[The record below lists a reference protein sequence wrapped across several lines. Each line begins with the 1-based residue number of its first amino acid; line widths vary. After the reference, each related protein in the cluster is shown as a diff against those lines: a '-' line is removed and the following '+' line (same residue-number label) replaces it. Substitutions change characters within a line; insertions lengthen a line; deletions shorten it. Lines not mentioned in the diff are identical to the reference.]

1 MKHLLKKK
9 ELLLIVLIF
18 LAFLFTRFYQ
28 LEERSEFR
36 WDQVDNAWAAK
47 DILIDG
53 KLPLVGMVAKQNTGF
68 FIGPLYYYFI
78 TPFYWFFNF
87 DPIASAVIGRMTS
100 VITFVV
106 LYLVTRKIFGTT
118 TALLSIFL
126 YAVSFV
132 VINAD
137 AYQWPI
143 NFIPIVSLL
152 IFYFLYRVVSGNE
165 KDIIPLAIFTGLSFH
180 LNFTAVFFPIIILLS
195 MPFFPRTKKTLKYL
209 LIGLLFFVLFLVPNI
224 LYELQNKGTSTSH
237 MFSYIDSYYHGFHLR
252 RFFQLASLA
261 FIEYKA
267 FFSVLKVE
275 WLGFLVLPLFGI
287 SLWFSEIQKKGLV
300 IFLNLLWILVPWG
313 VFSLYT
319 GEITNY
325 YFSLSVLI
333 VLVSVAFIMATLLES
348 KNLTFRIGAV
358 LLVIVFT
365 YVNINKFFSS
375 GIQGIDYHKEQVKQA
390 IDAGKKIN
398 FTQGDPQSFI
408 YYIYKERPER

>member
-9 ELLLIVLIF
+9 ELLCIILIF
-18 LAFLFTRFYQ
+18 LVFLFTRFYQ
-28 LEERSEFR
+28 LEERTEFR

-68 FIGPLYYYFI
+68 YIGPLYYYFI
-78 TPFYWFFNF
+78 TPFYWVFNF
-87 DPIASAVIGRMTS
+87 DPIASAFIGRITS
-100 VITFVV
+100 LFTFVI
-106 LYLVTRKIFGTT
+106 LYIVTKKIFGKA

-132 VINAD
+132 IISAD

-165 KDIIPLAIFTGLSFH
+165 RDILPLAVFTGLSFH

-209 LIGLLFFVLFLVPNI
+209 LIGLLLFMLFLVPNI
-224 LYELQNKGTSTSH
+224 LYEFQNKGTSTSH

-252 RFFQLASLA
+252 RFFQLTSLA

-267 FFSVLKVE
+267 FFSVFSAE
-275 WLGFLVLPLFGI
+275 WLGFLVLPLFSL
-287 SLWFSEIQKKGLV
+287 SLWFSHISKKYLL
-300 IFLNLLWILVPWG
+300 IFLNILWIVVPWG

-333 VLVSVAFIMATLLES
+333 VLVSVAFIIVTLLQS
-348 KNLTFRIGAV
+348 KNLILRIGAV
-358 LLVIVFT
+358 LLVILFA
-365 YVNINKFFSS
+365 YANINKFFSF
-375 GIQGIDYHKEQVKQA
+375 GLQGINYHKDQVRQA

-408 YYIYKERPER
+408 YYIYKERLEK